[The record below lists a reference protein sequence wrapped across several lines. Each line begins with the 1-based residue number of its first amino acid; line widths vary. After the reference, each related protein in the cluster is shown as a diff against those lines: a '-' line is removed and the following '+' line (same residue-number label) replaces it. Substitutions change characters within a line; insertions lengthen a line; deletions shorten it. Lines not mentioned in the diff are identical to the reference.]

1 MKLLEKGETKIL
13 KNKECTQIY
22 SLNYL
27 NNNKVYIKRDDLIP
41 FSFGGNKVRI
51 AQEYFTDMKKRDCD
65 CIISYGNSKSNLN
78 RVIANMSKS
87 LNIHCYIISPVEEP
101 KETMDTLNS
110 RIVKLMGAEIIK
122 CSKKNVTATVERVIN
137 QCEAKGYKPYYING
151 DKYGKGN
158 EKVAVDAYVKV
169 YDEILKYEKD
179 NEIMF
184 DYIFH
189 ASGTGLTQAGLIAGK
204 IKNNDNKKIV
214 GISIARNKEIGKS
227 AIRRNLKAY
236 YSNICSDR
244 LNNEIEFEDKY
255 ISDGYGKYNNEIVK
269 VVKNILST
277 DGIPLD
283 YTYTG
288 KAFWGMLKYIKE
300 NNIIKNNILFI
311 HTGGTPL
318 FFDDLNFD

>member
-1 MKLLEKGETKIL
+1 MLKI
-13 KNKECTQIY
+13 KYTTQI
-22 SLNYL
+22 SPLNYL
-27 NNNKVYIKRDDLIP
+27 NDNKLYIKRDDLIP

-51 AQEYFTDMKKRDCD
+51 AQEYFDDMKKKDYN
-65 CIISYGNSKSNLN
+65 CIISYGNRKSNLN

-87 LNIHCYIISPVEEP
+87 LGINCYIVSPVEEYE
-101 KETMDTLNS
+101 ETMDTSNS
-110 RIVKLMGAEIIK
+110 RIVKLMGPTIIK
-122 CSKKNVTATVERVIN
+122 CSKKNVSATIERVIN

-158 EKVAVDAYVKV
+158 EKVAVEAYVKA

-179 NEIMF
+179 NGITF

-204 IKNNDNKKIV
+204 IKHNDNKKIV
-214 GISIARNKEIGKS
+214 GMSIARNKDVGEN
-227 AIRRNLKAY
+227 AIRSNLKAY
-236 YSNICSDR
+236 YNNVLSDK
-244 LNNEIEFEDKY
+244 LNNEIKFDDKY
-255 ISDGYGKYNNEIVK
+255 ICDGYGKYNNEIVNI
-269 VVKNILST
+269 VKDILST

-300 NNIIKNNILFI
+300 KNIINNNILFI